1 MIKMVG
7 SRGNGKTKDLIE
19 LAVNNNYVILSSND
33 EKLRRMVV
41 SMGYSPFIV
50 YPFEPDVV
58 AKLVESNID
67 FVVDDIDIAISN
79 MFNEKIKGF
88 TLTL

>member
-50 YPFEPDVV
+50 YPFELDVID
-58 AKLVESNID
+58 KLVKSNTS